1 MFNEIRA
8 VKDAKFAPEEE
19 KVILDSIKRNAFHA
33 HPHNIIL
40 AMLGKSK
47 FDLLDSTYLTSASS
61 ETCVMYLPLVMSALI
76 VLIVIPIFLCA
87 PNVRTWSQ

>member
-1 MFNEIRA
+1 M
-8 VKDAKFAPEEE
+8 KDAKFAPEEE

-61 ETCVMYLPLVMSALI
+61 ETCVMYPPLVMSALV
-76 VLIVIPIFLCA
+76 VLILIPIFLCA